1 MRRCRGAFQGE
12 PDPDQPLNGE
22 IVNIDKAPRN
32 ARGLIEYAADFYIL
46 KPVDITKGNGALLY
60 DVNNRGNKRALVQ
73 FKESALTTVVPR
85 TTAPASQVPRRSA
98 RLAPSPGGAYYGGGP
113 YYGPGAVAIGTAGA
127 FAAGPFHYG
136 GLTYYDGSAYYGGW
150 DAWARIAGI
159 KCRPG
164 TLVKLDDGLMHVC
177 Q

>member
-1 MRRCRGAFQGE
+1 MLLQNYERAFFAKPSGRQRRRGTAKGY
-12 PDPDQPLNGE
+12 QPQAL
-22 IVNIDKAPRN
+22 
-32 ARGLIEYAADFYIL
+32 AADGIFSREDFRFDRERTYY
-46 KPVDITKGNGALLY
+46 GGAPY
-60 DVNNRGNKRALVQ
+60 YGARIAGAAAVGA
-73 FKESALTTVVPR
+73 AGAIA
-85 TTAPASQVPRRSA
+85 TAPNYYG
-98 RLAPSPGGAYYGGGP
+98 GGAYYGGGP

-127 FAAGPFHYG
+127 FAAAPFHYG

-164 TLVKLDDGLMHVC
+164 TLVKLDDGLMRVC